1 MLQVAGLAAN
11 IGITTNV
18 TAEIRAIREGLL
30 LAKFLNIKE
39 LHLESDSK
47 TIFDML
53 RKMQTESRVLHSLLK
68 NIQALLDEL
77 EQC

>member
-18 TAEIRAIREGLL
+18 KAEIRAIREGLL